1 MKTSHDSMKIHGQ
14 CHKCRAPI
22 FLNQCTDWYG
32 NTVLSLNCWNG
43 HYKWIEIEDIDK
55 EFKIEPETNIV
66 TYIGFFDAS

>member
-1 MKTSHDSMKIHGQ
+1 MFTSQDSMKIHGH
-14 CHKCRAPI
+14 CNRCKAPI

-55 EFKIEPETNIV
+55 EFRIEPEKNLV
-66 TYIGFFDAS
+66 TYIGFFDAP

>member
-1 MKTSHDSMKIHGQ
+1 MMTSHDSMKIHGH